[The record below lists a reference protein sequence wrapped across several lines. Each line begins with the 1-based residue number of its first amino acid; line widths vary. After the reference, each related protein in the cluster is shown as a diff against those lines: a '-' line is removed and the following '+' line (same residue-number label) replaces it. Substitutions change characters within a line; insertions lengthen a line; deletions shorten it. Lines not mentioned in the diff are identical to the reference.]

1 MTGAGYQHLFE
12 LGRGG
17 MGSAHLAR
25 AIGAEGFE
33 RLVVIKRLLPH
44 LMEHPDAI
52 RRFLGEAR
60 VAAALHHSNIVGVQH
75 SGRDEQG
82 YYIVYDYVEGAALDE
97 LVDRV
102 ELRMTQLPIPIMLR
116 VALDALHG
124 LHAAHTA
131 RDNAGAPLGILHR
144 DISPENLLV
153 GRDGVTRVLDFGIAK
168 SAIAS
173 VTTDQNYLVGKLMFM
188 APEYLARGPT
198 TAALD
203 VYALG
208 VSLWVAL
215 TGEAP
220 WPGATE
226 AQLVT
231 AITLKGVPAVSSK
244 RQVPGAIDELIAR
257 ATALKPEERFA
268 DALQMIEAI
277 EKLDRAT
284 GWLATHREVAALV
297 DAHCGVD
304 LERRRERIS
313 AASRVPDPVS
323 STGPVSLP
331 VAGSGDGSVAAT
343 TNQAH
348 QEQFHV
354 EYPAQVATAPVPL
367 VQQRRKEV
375 DEDPPELPLSG
386 GRWWIP
392 ALLFSV
398 IAAGLVAVFWLR
410 GGGNA
415 SPEPTPDPSALAAA
429 STPHAGPDAGVSGPA
444 PSAQPVAASTATTNP
459 SPAGTQRANG
469 TLPKAPTSPSAAA
482 SVETSAVPV
491 AAPPKT
497 GTPVSTGDPGI
508 NKQNPYRR
516 P

>member
-1 MTGAGYQHLFE
+1 MTGAEYQHLFE

-52 RRFLGEAR
+52 RRFLGEAK
-60 VAAALHHSNIVGVQH
+60 VAAALHHANIVGVQR
-75 SGRDEQG
+75 SGRDQEG

-102 ELRMTQLPIPIMLR
+102 ELRMKQLPIPVMLR
-116 VALDALHG
+116 VALDALNG

-131 RDNAGAPLGILHR
+131 RDNAGTSLGILHR

-198 TAALD
+198 GPALD

-208 VSLWVAL
+208 ISLWVAL
-215 TGEAP
+215 TGESP

-231 AITLKGVPAVSSK
+231 QITLKGVPRVSSK
-244 RQVPGAIDELIAR
+244 RQVPAAIDELIAK
-257 ATALKPEERFA
+257 ATAMSQAERFA
-268 DALQMIEAI
+268 NALEMIEAI
-277 EKLDRAT
+277 EQLDRAT
-284 GWLATHREVAALV
+284 GWLATHRDVAALV
-297 DAHCGVD
+297 EEHCGVD

-313 AASRVPDPVS
+313 AANRVPQDTPAEPGSPPSVS
-323 STGPVSLP
+323 
-331 VAGSGDGSVAAT
+331 GSVAAT
-343 TNQAH
+343 TNL
-348 QEQFHV
+348 ERV
-354 EYPAQVATAPVPL
+354 SSEIPEDSLVGNGTAPVPL
-367 VQQRRKEV
+367 VQARRTPL
-375 DEDPPELPLSG
+375 EDPPVVPLNG
-386 GRWWIP
+386 GRWWVP
-392 ALLFSV
+392 ALVFSL
-398 IAAGLVAVFWLR
+398 IAAGVFGALFLR
-410 GGGNA
+410 GGA
-415 SPEPTPDPSALAAA
+415 TAAPEPALEASVQSAASAASAL
-429 STPHAGPDAGVSGPA
+429 DAGIPTTQATGVATQAEGEAGGTQQATTAQRQGVGVKPTQK
-444 PSAQPVAASTATTNP
+444 AQPS
-459 SPAGTQRANG
+459 SPPPAEPR
-469 TLPKAPTSPSAAA
+469 SAATPA
-482 SVETSAVPV
+482 KT
-491 AAPPKT
+491 AAPANT
-497 GTPVSTGDPGI
+497 GESGI

>member
-1 MTGAGYQHLFE
+1 MTGAEYQHLFE

-60 VAAALHHSNIVGVQH
+60 VAAVLHHANIVGVQR
-75 SGRDEQG
+75 SGRDDQG

-102 ELRMTQLPIPIMLR
+102 ELRMHQLPIPVMLR
-116 VALDALHG
+116 VALDALNG

-131 RDNAGAPLGILHR
+131 RDNAGTSLGILHR

-198 TAALD
+198 GPALD

-208 VSLWVAL
+208 ISLWVAL
-215 TGEAP
+215 TGESP
-220 WPGATE
+220 WPGSTE

-231 AITLKGVPAVSSK
+231 QITLKGVPRVSTK
-244 RQVPGAIDELIAR
+244 RQVPAAIDELIAK
-257 ATALKPEERFA
+257 ATAMGQTERFA
-268 DALQMIEAI
+268 NALEMIEAI
-277 EKLDRAT
+277 ERLDRST
-284 GWLATHREVAALV
+284 GWLATHRDVAALV
-297 DAHCGVD
+297 EEHCGVD

-313 AASRVPDPVS
+313 AANRVPQHSTPAEPSSPLSVS
-323 STGPVSLP
+323 
-331 VAGSGDGSVAAT
+331 GSVAAT
-343 TNQAH
+343 TNLEAVSRQIP
-348 QEQFHV
+348 EDTR
-354 EYPAQVATAPVPL
+354 PGDGTAPVPL
-367 VQQRRKEV
+367 LQPRRPPL
-375 DEDPPELPLSG
+375 DDPPVVPLNG
-386 GRWWIP
+386 GRWWVP
-392 ALLFSV
+392 ALVFSL
-398 IAAGLVAVFWLR
+398 IAAGVFGALVLR
-410 GGGNA
+410 GGA
-415 SPEPTPDPSALAAA
+415 TAAPEPAVAASVLSAAAAA
-429 STPHAGPDAGVSGPA
+429 SSFDAGA
-444 PSAQPVAASTATTNP
+444 PKTEAAAAATEPEDDPKSAQPTSTARERVGGAAPQQKAQTS
-459 SPAGTQRANG
+459 SPAV
-469 TLPKAPTSPSAAA
+469 PTS
-482 SVETSAVPV
+482 T
-491 AAPPKT
+491 PPPLKT
-497 GTPVSTGDPGI
+497 PPPTNAGESGI